1 MDLIKG
7 DITTLDLDCIVNAAN
22 ENLVEEV
29 GSANIFS
36 LKGNILKTP
45 RLAGSILPGV
55 TRDAVLNLAE
65 KNFGLK
71 VEETDLHLD
80 EMLEADEVFCTGT
93 AVVVTPI
100 GRITTDKCDYSIGDG
115 KMGKVTLQLR
125 KKILEIQTEK
135 CIDDFGWI
143 SHIDD

>member
-1 MDLIKG
+1 M
-7 DITTLDLDCIVNAAN
+7 
-22 ENLVEEV
+22 
-29 GSANIFS
+29 
-36 LKGNILKTP
+36 
-45 RLAGSILPGV
+45 AGSILPGV

-100 GRITTDKCDYSIGDG
+100 GHITTDKCDYSIGDG
-115 KMGKVTLQLR
+115 KMGEVTLQLR

-135 CIDDFGWI
+135 CTDDFGWI